1 MYYNQ
6 PYNILCYTI
15 VYYIY
20 ILLHS
25 SSISILTMLVYLYW
39 CKEYR
44 LGSNVLLLL
53 IYVLEPNTLSN
64 YVSRVLYSYTTFW
77 LYTFLSS
84 I

>member
-64 YVSRVLYSYTTFW
+64 YVSRVLYSYTTYW

>member
-6 PYNILCYTI
+6 PYNILCYSI

-64 YVSRVLYSYTTFW
+64 YVSRVLYSYTTYW